1 MVTQSD
7 LIMLG
12 LAILIGFID
21 DANSPK
27 PYHYENKI
35 VVVDKTYQC
44 PTYCGVNH
52 HHSVYFES
60 ESSGMIVDKSKL
72 GKRVKEKKTSGKN
85 KR

>member
-27 PYHYENKI
+27 PYHYKNQ
-35 VVVDKTYQC
+35 VVMLDVFVSVGFIEKVIGFFALVVLTFVF
-44 PTYCGVNH
+44 CGFLRHRWVKLICKN
-52 HHSVYFES
+52 
-60 ESSGMIVDKSKL
+60 GM
-72 GKRVKEKKTSGKN
+72 KKKH
-85 KR
+85 